1 MNLIAELVAFTELAN
16 GTLDLFTKHLEG
28 TSSGPGPRAT
38 FYAFFP
44 SALREQRP
52 GRSEG
57 ATATDAALS
66 LALTFKVT
74 LGVTVP
80 EPAALLVVVIVSL
93 TATSAATFIIT
104 QFDLTVNQVE
114 REPISDF
121 SLPNLNSIVPC

>member
-80 EPAALLVVVIVSL
+80 EPAALLVVVIASL

-114 REPISDF
+114 RESISDF

>member
-38 FYAFFP
+38 FYAFVP

-121 SLPNLNSIVPC
+121 SLPN

>member
-66 LALTFKVT
+66 LALAFKVT

-80 EPAALLVVVIVSL
+80 EPAALLVVVIASL

-121 SLPNLNSIVPC
+121 SLPN

>member
-28 TSSGPGPRAT
+28 TNSGPGPRAT

-80 EPAALLVVVIVSL
+80 EPAALLVVVIASL

-114 REPISDF
+114 RESISDF
-121 SLPNLNSIVPC
+121 SLPNLDSIVPC

>member
-80 EPAALLVVVIVSL
+80 EPAALLVVVIASL

-121 SLPNLNSIVPC
+121 SLPN

>member
-121 SLPNLNSIVPC
+121 SLPN

>member
-80 EPAALLVVVIVSL
+80 EPAALLVVVIAGL

-121 SLPNLNSIVPC
+121 SLPN

>member
-1 MNLIAELVAFTELAN
+1 MARWTYSPNIWREQAAARDPARPFM
-16 GTLDLFTKHLEG
+16 H
-28 TSSGPGPRAT
+28 
-38 FYAFFP
+38 FFP

-80 EPAALLVVVIVSL
+80 EPAALLVVVIASL

-121 SLPNLNSIVPC
+121 SLPN